1 MDVLIA
7 ALDHSCGV
15 SCSSCVV
22 SDTPT
27 VGDMVK
33 TGKAQLDILIVA
45 LDPSCGVSCSSCV
58 VSDTS
63 TGGDMVKTKFAYFS

>member
-1 MDVLIA
+1 MDVLIV

-15 SCSSCVV
+15 SY
-22 SDTPT
+22 
-27 VGDMVK
+27 MVK

-45 LDPSCGVSCSSCV
+45 LGPSCGVSCSSCV

-63 TGGDMVKTKFAYFS
+63 TGGDTVKTKFAYFS